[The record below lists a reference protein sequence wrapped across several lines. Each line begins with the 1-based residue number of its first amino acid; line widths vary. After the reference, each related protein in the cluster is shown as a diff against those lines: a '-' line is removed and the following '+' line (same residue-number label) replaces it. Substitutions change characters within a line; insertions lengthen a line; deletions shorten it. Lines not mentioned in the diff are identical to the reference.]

1 MAYDAQVSIT
11 VPAILADI
19 AAKVGK
25 GFDPDLAGE
34 KSFSPVIAGY
44 NADETPIY
52 SGNINVTTRCTAQF
66 KGQADYL
73 MTNPQA
79 LHDAL
84 AADYANR
91 WTELTPPT
99 LAECTLFC
107 NSIIV

>member
-1 MAYDAQVSIT
+1 MAYDAQISIT
-11 VPAILADI
+11 VPAALADI

-25 GFDPDLAGE
+25 GFDPDTGGE
-34 KSFSPVIAGY
+34 HSFSPVVIGY
-44 NADETPIY
+44 NGDTPIY
-52 SGNINVTTRCTAQF
+52 SGNINVTTRCTSEF
-66 KGQADYL
+66 KAQADYL

-84 AADYANR
+84 SADYATR
-91 WTELTPPT
+91 WQTLTPPT